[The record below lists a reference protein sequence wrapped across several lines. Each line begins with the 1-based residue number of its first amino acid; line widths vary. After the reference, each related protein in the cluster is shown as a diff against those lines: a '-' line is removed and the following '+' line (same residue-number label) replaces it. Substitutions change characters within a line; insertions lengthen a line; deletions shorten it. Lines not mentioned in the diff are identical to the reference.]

1 MKRGLTVV
9 VGAGPAGMAAA
20 AMLRRHGIDAVALE
34 RGDGRAVSWRGHYDS
49 LRLHTI
55 RSLSSLPGFP
65 LPRSLGRR
73 VSRDEFVAYLEVYA
87 ARHRLAIRTD
97 TTVLP
102 SVIVATGYTR
112 APVIPDW
119 PGREGFGGRVLHS
132 GEYRNAEPFRGLQV
146 LVVGAGN
153 SGSDIALDLA
163 AGGAPA
169 GVAFGAAAAL
179 PGAAPGARRPGA
191 GRRARPAPAA
201 NAGLRRACG
210 IGAARVHRQPRRP
223 PAAGHREPRSSA
235 VAAARGR
242 CRSSMRGSFPGCAT
256 ARFGSSLGSR
266 RSPGSGSSSRAT
278 APWRRMR

>member
-1 MKRGLTVV
+1 M
-9 VGAGPAGMAAA
+9 
-20 AMLRRHGIDAVALE
+20 
-34 RGDGRAVSWRGHYDS
+34 
-49 LRLHTI
+49 
-55 RSLSSLPGFP
+55 
-65 LPRSLGRR
+65 
-73 VSRDEFVAYLEVYA
+73 
-87 ARHRLAIRTD
+87 
-97 TTVLP
+97 
-102 SVIVATGYTR
+102 
-112 APVIPDW
+112 PDW

-132 GEYRNAEPFRGLQV
+132 GEYRNAEPFRGLRV

-256 ARFGSSLGSR
+256 ARFGSSLGRGVR
-266 RSPGSGSSSRAT
+266 REAGRPRGRPLRGAGCGDRCDRYRLELDALVGHLGLLDRRGEPRVHGADTDPAAPGMHFTGFRNPITGALRELRYEAT
-278 APWRRMR
+278 AIAQAVQSR